1 MKRCVL
7 AGPYA
12 GVEAIYMDLARQ
24 LDLPDHFGA
33 NLDALWDALTR
44 NVPGP
49 VEIVWPEFSRHSRR
63 LGVAA
68 DRTLHVGDTPAA
80 DVVGARAAGLH
91 PVLVDP
97 YDHHADDRATVRV
110 RHLAD
115 VADLIP

>member
-12 GVEAIYMDLARQ
+12 GVESIYMDLARQ

-68 DRTLHVGDTPAA
+68 DRLLTTLQDVAA
-80 DVVGARAAGLH
+80 ERPD
-91 PVLVDP
+91 
-97 YDHHADDRATVRV
+97 VRV
-110 RHLAD
+110 VIGRSND
-115 VADLIP
+115 